1 MSSLKPGF
9 HEQAIVAVYGALS
22 RRGYNAPKRLG
33 VSLHHL
39 DRHAG
44 PDAGPWLPA
53 EIHLEAVRG
62 MSLDRRDLDANAWR
76 ELGFDAMA
84 AHAAALRGALRAP
97 TPCYAVHALERLLN
111 SVINYARVELI
122 EHRLFSARVR
132 VDITPACPALWWILE
147 GATSAA
153 LSHIGVPG
161 VSVDHEETETGATF
175 SLRWQ

>member
-1 MSSLKPGF
+1 MRSLKPGF

-22 RRGYNAPKRLG
+22 RRGYSTPRRLG
-33 VSLHHL
+33 GGSHPLVG
-39 DRHAG
+39 RANA
-44 PDAGPWLPA
+44 DAGPWLPA

-62 MSLDRRDLDANAWR
+62 MSRARHELDANAWR